1 MIVPP
6 INFKEVTIRKDSEKD
21 VSESARRTS
30 GPVASTPTITTP
42 AQRYQ
47 PNQ

>member
-1 MIVPP
+1 MVPA
-6 INFKEVTIRKDSEKD
+6 INFKEVTIRKDSEQD

-30 GPVASTPTITTP
+30 GPVASTHTMITP